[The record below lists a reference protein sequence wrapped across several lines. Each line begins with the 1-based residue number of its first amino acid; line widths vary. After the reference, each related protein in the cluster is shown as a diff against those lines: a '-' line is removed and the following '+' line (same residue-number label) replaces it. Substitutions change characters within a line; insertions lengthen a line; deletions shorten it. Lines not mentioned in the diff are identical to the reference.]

1 MQCEK
6 NARVSYWKTIEIA
19 WAWSTSVIW
28 SFWKTHECIC
38 FFQIA
43 RETILFLINN
53 ILDSWSLRFQ
63 ARNTCEVNHLT
74 HPFKPNNLIQGFNC
88 QHWKCDFVLLFSK
101 YISLYFFALYF
112 NQNGRNIFSCIGI
125 EKREIPAFMYFKS
138 FITSLT
144 SILTSFAFS
153 LFLLIG
159 HRRSVDGSMSSTIPS
174 SGNSIVYCLWLD
186 DLVVFTSHLSSLR
199 TSS

>member
-1 MQCEK
+1 MTQQLDTRFVSCQ
-6 NARVSYWKTIEIA
+6 NVFLFCCFRSISYWHCV
-19 WAWSTSVIW
+19 SV
-28 SFWKTHECIC
+28 
-38 FFQIA
+38 
-43 RETILFLINN
+43 L
-53 ILDSWSLRFQ
+53 
-63 ARNTCEVNHLT
+63 
-74 HPFKPNNLIQGFNC
+74 
-88 QHWKCDFVLLFSK
+88 
-101 YISLYFFALYF
+101 ALYF
-112 NQNGRNIFSCIGI
+112 NRNGEHFLCILLGLK
-125 EKREIPAFMYFKS
+125 KREIPAFMYFKS